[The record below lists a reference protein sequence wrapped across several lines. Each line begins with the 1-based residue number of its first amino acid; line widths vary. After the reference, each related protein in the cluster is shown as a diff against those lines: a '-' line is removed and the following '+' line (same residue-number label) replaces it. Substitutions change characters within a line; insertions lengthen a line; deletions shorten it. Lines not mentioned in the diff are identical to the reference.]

1 MIGKT
6 NCLPGCT
13 DKCDFEFLWHGIHQ
27 HLLNFENQKITME
40 LVHEIADLSVN
51 ILCISVKKWQGFLL
65 NSYFGR
71 TNGAPIT
78 ILVFTQ

>member
-1 MIGKT
+1 MIGKS
-6 NCLPGCT
+6 NILPGCI

-27 HLLNFENQKITME
+27 NFLDFVNQKISME
-40 LVHEIADLSVN
+40 LVHETGDLSVN
-51 ILCISVKKWQGFLL
+51 ILCISMKKWQGFLL